1 MQDNHDTQ
9 LSNEEEKGYRGWLS
23 QIGQAPGMGGIDK
36 SWTHK
41 SYDLRGVY
49 KKYGPVDIRKTKIP
63 EEFKKQDTG
72 MTNPDAEN
80 NWATKKGDS
89 MDSRHDVSPW
99 LSNDTGAS
107 SFDTGNDVPWAGK
120 NG

>member
-72 MTNPDAEN
+72 MTNQDAES
-80 NWATKKGDS
+80 NWATRKSDS
-89 MDSRHDVSPW
+89 MDSRSSASPW
-99 LSNDTGAS
+99 LVDDGNSK
-107 SFDTGNDVPWAGK
+107 FDTGNDVPWAGK